1 MDIWENIIW
10 QKEYKDLPGSFLNNF
25 DQFGIVPGPLD
36 HAYEE
41 LDFNNY
47 QQVTSPKQSSA
58 FSELPTSISAFCLR
72 TDNKRNL
79 KWL

>member
-47 QQVTSPKQSSA
+47 
-58 FSELPTSISAFCLR
+58 
-72 TDNKRNL
+72 
-79 KWL
+79 